1 MFLFM
6 RHGRIYA
13 FYQSQL
19 TEMPD
24 RWKKVL
30 AIIKPIIYF
39 RFAWTNPASIKGKVC
54 ASQYNIFS
62 TVKIKDES

>member
-1 MFLFM
+1 M
-6 RHGRIYA
+6 RHNRIYA

-30 AIIKPIIYF
+30 AIIKPIF
-39 RFAWTNPASIKGKVC
+39 FFASHEIILLVLKIKCVQASITFFLPSK
-54 ASQYNIFS
+54 
-62 TVKIKDES
+62 

>member
-1 MFLFM
+1 M
-6 RHGRIYA
+6 RHSRIHA

-30 AIIKPIIYF
+30 AIIKPIIF
-39 RFAWTNPASIKGKVC
+39 FDSHEIILLVLKIKCVQASITFFYRLNKR
-54 ASQYNIFS
+54 
-62 TVKIKDES
+62 